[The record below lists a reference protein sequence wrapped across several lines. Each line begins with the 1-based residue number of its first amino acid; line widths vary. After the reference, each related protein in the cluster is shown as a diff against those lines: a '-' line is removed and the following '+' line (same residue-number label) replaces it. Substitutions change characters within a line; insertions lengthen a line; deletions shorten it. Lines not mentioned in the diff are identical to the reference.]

1 VADLATALECRA
13 LAEGTLV
20 AQLEAHEATLSR
32 VDERVRKRDRRE
44 RELIRAHKEAL
55 TGGPTDAAVVD
66 EAVTAAVRAAAATE
80 AENGRLEGALA
91 EARAELADA
100 NTAQVE
106 LSSRAG
112 KLMKAKFAAEKALK
126 AAGAELELLRVGAAE
141 AAALKARQVVAAV
154 SPPTRLP
161 AATSCV
167 ERLARSLL
175 RLPFCGQLTSSPVIA
190 WRSEWCVRC
199 SDRSIRRRRARLR
212 PRLHP

>member
-1 VADLATALECRA
+1 MADLATALECRA

-32 VDERVRKRDRRE
+32 VDERIRKRDRRE

-55 TGGPTDAAVVD
+55 TGGPTDAAAVD
-66 EAVTAAVRAAAATE
+66 EAVTAAARAAAATE
-80 AENGRLEGALA
+80 AERGRLEGALA
-91 EARAELADA
+91 ETRAELADA

-141 AAALKARQVVAAV
+141 AAALKTRQIVAAV
-154 SPPTRLP
+154 SPTH
-161 AATSCV
+161 ATASCH
-167 ERLARSLL
+167 
-175 RLPFCGQLTSSPVIA
+175 QLCRTTCAIVIA
-190 WRSEWCVRC
+190 PPFL
-199 SDRSIRRRRARLR
+199 RATDVEPSHRMAQRMVCTAL
-212 PRLHP
+212 